1 MDTGLKN
8 MTEIKVEKGGR
19 IFKTKKESKVSI
31 KKLDDT
37 TYELEI
43 KNSVKVVSV
52 RIPHTLYEKANTYA
66 KIHKTTISEII
77 REALK
82 KYLEH
87 TE

>member
-1 MDTGLKN
+1 
-8 MTEIKVEKGGR
+8 MTEIKVEKGGK
-19 IFKTKKESKVSI
+19 IFKTKKESRISI
-31 KKLDDT
+31 KKLNNT

-43 KNSVKVVSV
+43 KNRVKVVSV
-52 RIPHTLYEKANTYA
+52 RIPYALYEKANKYA
-66 KIHKTTISEII
+66 KIYKTTISEVI

>member
-1 MDTGLKN
+1 
-8 MTEIKVEKGGR
+8 MTEIKVEKGGKIFNVKKKSR
-19 IFKTKKESKVSI
+19 IGVKKI
-31 KKLDDT
+31 NDT

-43 KNSVKVVSV
+43 KNRVKVVSV
-52 RIPHTLYEKANTYA
+52 RIPYTLYEKANKYA
-66 KIHKTTISEII
+66 KIHKTTISEVI